1 MAINIS
7 QPLTSHPLLTT
18 SQLGQLL
25 VSARKRKRLTQAEV
39 ATRLGL
45 SQNRISHLEHNP
57 DEISAKQLLGWCAA
71 LELDLRLG
79 TRARAPL
86 DTSLEW

>member
-1 MAINIS
+1 MAINI
-7 QPLTSHPLLTT
+7 SHPLLTT

-25 VSARKRKRLTQAEV
+25 VSTRKRKKLTQAEV

-57 DEISAKQLLGWCAA
+57 DEISAKQLFTWCAA

-79 TRARAPL
+79 DRAPAPRN
-86 DTSLEW
+86 TTLEW